1 MKTSSK
7 RLVKAG
13 AFSTLRI
20 TTQLG
25 GLCCFSLHNSNI
37 GGLLSL
43 VRSFNRIDVH
53 QASSSWINTLNMN
66 ANLV

>member
-25 GLCCFSLHNSNI
+25 GLCCFPLRNNNI
-37 GGLLSL
+37 GSLLSL
-43 VRSFNRIDVH
+43 LRSFKRIDVH
-53 QASSSWINTLNMN
+53 QVSSS
-66 ANLV
+66 